1 MRVSQCSDVCEIK
14 EVTFAGPMLSFDPE
28 PILVDGSTITD
39 RLLVGSTIVVSKT
52 KLVQLPRTFPSSPAV
67 EIVAFSAGGESAI
80 IAAEDVFPTSILTDL
95 TMPWIFPISLL
106 PDEVVVIAVD
116 LQSLLEFG

>member
-1 MRVSQCSDVCEIK
+1 
-14 EVTFAGPMLSFDPE
+14 MLSFDPE
-28 PILVDGSTITD
+28 TILIDGSIIAD
-39 RLLVGSTIVVSKT
+39 RLVVGSTIVVPKT
-52 KLVQLPRTFPSSPAV
+52 KLDLLPWIFPSMPAV

-95 TMPWIFPISLL
+95 TMPWIFLRSLH